1 MCNKSAFEGRPHCL
15 RGRSMLERKNISRKN
30 FAVLMQSP
38 TFIILTVLS
47 IYPLIYTLYYSM
59 TNFYYISKDKMAF
72 VGLKNYIDLFKNPY
86 FIRAVIN
93 TIKFTLAC
101 TILETITGVAVAV
114 YVNGLKHF
122 RKIMRTIILLPNLLP
137 PVTAALIWKIM
148 LSNNY
153 GIINEFLALMH
164 LPVFNWFFDTRTAMP
179 VIILIDVWQ
188 CMPFVFLLIYASLQ
202 TVPQTLYEAARIDG
216 ANGWHE
222 FRYITVPGIS
232 GAIILCLLLRTI
244 DSFRMFDKINILT
257 GGGPANT
264 TATITQFI
272 YTYGIKSLKFGYGS
286 AGAVVM
292 AVIVMLLSVQYIK
305 KSMK

>member
-1 MCNKSAFEGRPHCL
+1 
-15 RGRSMLERKNISRKN
+15 MLEKKSISRKT
-30 FAVLMQSP
+30 FAILMESP
-38 TFIILTVLS
+38 TFVILTVLS
-47 IYPLIYTLYYSM
+47 IYPFVYTLYYSL
-59 TNFYYISKDKMAF
+59 TNFYYISKDGLDF
-72 VGLKNYIDLFKNPY
+72 VGLKNYADLVRNPY

-93 TIKFTLAC
+93 TIKFTVAC
-101 TILETITGVAVAV
+101 TLLETVAGVAVAV
-114 YVNGLKHF
+114 YVNGLRHF
-122 RKIMRTIILLPNLLP
+122 KKTMRTILLLPNLLP
-137 PVTAALIWKIM
+137 PVTAALIWEIM

-153 GIINEFLALMH
+153 GIINEFLRFMH
-164 LPVFNWFFDTRTAMP
+164 IPVFNWFFDTRTAMP

-202 TVPQTLYEAARIDG
+202 TVPQTLYEAAKIDG
-216 ANGWHE
+216 ANKWHE
-222 FRYITVPGIS
+222 FRYITMPCIS
-232 GAIILCLLLRTI
+232 GAVVLCLLLRTI

-292 AVIVMLLSVQYIK
+292 AAIVLLLSIQYIK

>member
-1 MCNKSAFEGRPHCL
+1 ME
-15 RGRSMLERKNISRKN
+15 
-30 FAVLMQSP
+30 SP
-38 TFIILTVLS
+38 TFVILTVLS
-47 IYPLIYTLYYSM
+47 IYPFVYTLYYSL
-59 TNFYYISKDKMAF
+59 TNFYYISKDGLDF
-72 VGLKNYIDLFKNPY
+72 VGLKNYADLVRNPY

-93 TIKFTLAC
+93 TIKFTVAC
-101 TILETITGVAVAV
+101 TLLETVAGIAVAV
-114 YVNGLKHF
+114 YVNGLRHF
-122 RKIMRTIILLPNLLP
+122 KKTMRTILLLPNLLP

-153 GIINEFLALMH
+153 GIINEFLRFMH
-164 LPVFNWFFDTRTAMP
+164 IPVFNWFFDTRTAMP

-202 TVPQTLYEAARIDG
+202 TVPQTLYEAAKIDG
-216 ANGWHE
+216 ANKWHE
-222 FRYITVPGIS
+222 FRYITMPCIS
-232 GAIILCLLLRTI
+232 GAVVLCLLLRTI

-292 AVIVMLLSVQYIK
+292 AAIVLLLSIQYIK

>member
-1 MCNKSAFEGRPHCL
+1 MR
-15 RGRSMLERKNISRKN
+15 ERKGVSRRT
-30 FAVLMQSP
+30 FAILMESP
-38 TFIILTVLS
+38 TIIILTILS
-47 IYPLIYTLYYSM
+47 IYPLVYTLYYSL
-59 TNFYYISKDKMAF
+59 TNYYYISKDKMSF
-72 VGLKNYIDLFKNPY
+72 VGLKNYIDLWKNPY

-93 TIKFTLAC
+93 TIKFTIAC
-101 TILETITGVAVAV
+101 TFLETALGVAVAV
-114 YVNGLKHF
+114 YVNGLKYF
-122 RKIMRTIILLPNLLP
+122 KKTMRTIILLPNLLP

-153 GIINEFLALMH
+153 GIINEFLRFLH
-164 LPVFNWFFDTRTAMP
+164 LPVYNWFFDTRTAMP

-202 TVPQTLYEAARIDG
+202 TVPQTLYEAAKIDG
-216 ANGWHE
+216 ANSWHE
-222 FRYITVPGIS
+222 FRYITVPCVS
-232 GAIILCLLLRTI
+232 GAIGLCLLLRTI
-244 DSFRMFDKINILT
+244 DSFRMFDKVNILT

-264 TATITQFI
+264 TSTITQFI

-292 AVIVMLLSVQYIK
+292 AAIVLLLSVQYIK

>member
-1 MCNKSAFEGRPHCL
+1 
-15 RGRSMLERKNISRKN
+15 MLEKKSISRKT
-30 FAVLMQSP
+30 FAILMESP
-38 TFIILTVLS
+38 TFVILTVLS
-47 IYPLIYTLYYSM
+47 IYPFVYTLYYSL
-59 TNFYYISKDKMAF
+59 TNFYYISKDGLDF
-72 VGLKNYIDLFKNPY
+72 VGLKKYADLVRNPY

-93 TIKFTLAC
+93 TIKFTVAC
-101 TILETITGVAVAV
+101 TLLETVAGVAVAV
-114 YVNGLKHF
+114 YVNGLRHF
-122 RKIMRTIILLPNLLP
+122 KKTMRTILLLPNLLP

-153 GIINEFLALMH
+153 GIINEFLRFMH
-164 LPVFNWFFDTRTAMP
+164 IPVFNWFFDTRTAMP

-202 TVPQTLYEAARIDG
+202 TVPQTLYEAAKIDG
-216 ANGWHE
+216 ANKWHE
-222 FRYITVPGIS
+222 FRYITMPCIS
-232 GAIILCLLLRTI
+232 GAVVLCLLLRTI

-292 AVIVMLLSVQYIK
+292 AAIVLLLSIQYIK

>member
-1 MCNKSAFEGRPHCL
+1 
-15 RGRSMLERKNISRKN
+15 MLEKKSISRKT
-30 FAVLMQSP
+30 FAILMESP
-38 TFIILTVLS
+38 TFVILTVLS
-47 IYPLIYTLYYSM
+47 IYPLVYTLYYSL
-59 TNFYYISKDKMAF
+59 TNFYYISKDGMSF
-72 VGLKNYIDLFKNPY
+72 IGLKNYADLARNPY

-93 TIKFTLAC
+93 TIKFTVAC
-101 TILETITGVAVAV
+101 TLLETAAGIGVAV
-114 YVNGLKHF
+114 YVNGLRHF
-122 RKIMRTIILLPNLLP
+122 KKTMRTILLLPNLLP

-153 GIINEFLALMH
+153 GIINEFLRFMH
-164 LPVFNWFFDTRTAMP
+164 IPVFNWFFDTRTAMP
-179 VIILIDVWQ
+179 IIILIDVWQ

-202 TVPQTLYEAARIDG
+202 TVPQTLYEAAKIDG

-222 FRYITVPGIS
+222 FRYITMPCIS
-232 GAIILCLLLRTI
+232 GAVVLCLLLRTI

-292 AVIVMLLSVQYIK
+292 AAIVLLLSVQYIK

>member
-1 MCNKSAFEGRPHCL
+1 
-15 RGRSMLERKNISRKN
+15 MLEKKSISRKT
-30 FAVLMQSP
+30 FAILMESP
-38 TFIILTVLS
+38 TFVILTVLS
-47 IYPLIYTLYYSM
+47 IYPFVYTLYYSL
-59 TNFYYISKDKMAF
+59 TNFYYISKDGLDF
-72 VGLKNYIDLFKNPY
+72 VGLKNYADLVRNPY

-93 TIKFTLAC
+93 TIKFTVAC
-101 TILETITGVAVAV
+101 TLLETVAGVAVAV
-114 YVNGLKHF
+114 YVNGPRHF
-122 RKIMRTIILLPNLLP
+122 KKTMRTILLLPNLLP

-153 GIINEFLALMH
+153 GIINEFLRFMH
-164 LPVFNWFFDTRTAMP
+164 IPVFNWFFDTRTAMP

-202 TVPQTLYEAARIDG
+202 TVPQTLYEAAKIDG
-216 ANGWHE
+216 ANKWHE
-222 FRYITVPGIS
+222 FRYITMPCIS
-232 GAIILCLLLRTI
+232 GAVVLCLLLRTI

-292 AVIVMLLSVQYIK
+292 AAIVLLLSIQYIK